1 MEVLLV
7 LEKGYKYSL
16 FQGSLI
22 KKREKEKEI
31 PWIKSKGKRGASLFQ
46 LLTHSSS
53 GRAKRKAGSVKKK
66 RKGAL
71 SLLSPSMINGPFPNC
86 LKRGGDGGGGVGVD
100 LN

>member
-1 MEVLLV
+1 MFIVHH
-7 LEKGYKYSL
+7 
-16 FQGSLI
+16 

-66 RKGAL
+66 KRKGAL

-86 LKRGGDGGGGVGVD
+86 LKRGGGWGGGGFKLGA
-100 LN
+100 LWSM

>member
-53 GRAKRKAGSVKKK
+53 GRAKRKAGSVNKKIE
-66 RKGAL
+66 KGHTV
-71 SLLSPSMINGPFPNC
+71 SP
-86 LKRGGDGGGGVGVD
+86 
-100 LN
+100 

>member
-7 LEKGYKYSL
+7 LEKGYKCSL

-46 LLTHSSS
+46 LLTHSGS

-66 RKGAL
+66 KRKGAL
-71 SLLSPSMINGPFPNC
+71 SLISPSMINRPFPNC
-86 LKRGGDGGGGVGVD
+86 LKRGGGGWD

>member
-66 RKGAL
+66 KRKGAL
-71 SLLSPSMINGPFPNC
+71 SLISPSMINGPFPNC
-86 LKRGGDGGGGVGVD
+86 LKRGGGGWD

>member
-66 RKGAL
+66 KRKGAL

-86 LKRGGDGGGGVGVD
+86 LKRGGGWVGGGGGI
-100 LN
+100 

>member
-7 LEKGYKYSL
+7 LEKGYKYAL

-22 KKREKEKEI
+22 KKSEREREKKKEI

-53 GRAKRKAGSVKKK
+53 GLDERKEKRDRLKKK
-66 RKGAL
+66 EKGRTV
-71 SLLSPSMINGPFPNC
+71 SP
-86 LKRGGDGGGGVGVD
+86 
-100 LN
+100 

>member
-66 RKGAL
+66 KRKGAL

-86 LKRGGDGGGGVGVD
+86 LKRGGGWVGGGGD